1 MSLSDWSINL
11 SLLNFLGIDFDDDFQ
26 PTYELEADSDELELD
41 LTQD

>member
-1 MSLSDWSINL
+1 MSLSDWSIN
-11 SLLNFLGIDFDDDFQ
+11 LNFLGIDFDDDFR